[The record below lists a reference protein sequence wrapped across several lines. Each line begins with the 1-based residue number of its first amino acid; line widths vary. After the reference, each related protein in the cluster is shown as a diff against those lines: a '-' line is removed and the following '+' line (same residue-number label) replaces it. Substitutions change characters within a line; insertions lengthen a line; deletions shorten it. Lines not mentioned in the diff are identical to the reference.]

1 METKRIDDTT
11 LRDGMQMPGVRSPSP
26 KERLEI
32 ARYLDDI
39 GVDRIE
45 LFGTWYDVDRKTAK
59 LILAA
64 GLQCR
69 VGVWVRANTSD
80 LDEALKLEGLKEVGI
95 SHPISDLHLEKK
107 LEISRE
113 TAYKRIE
120 TAIQYAKELSNRYY
134 LAKNLFLSCCI
145 NVQSGDLSTW

>member
-1 METKRIDDTT
+1 METKKIDDTT

-59 LILAA
+59 LILGA

-69 VGVWVRANTSD
+69 IGVWVRASISD
-80 LDEALKLEGLKEVGI
+80 IDEALKLEGLKEVGI
-95 SHPISDLHLEKK
+95 SHPISDIHLEHK
-107 LEISRE
+107 LNISRE
-113 TAYKRIE
+113 KAFERIQE
-120 TAIQYAKELSNRYY
+120 AIQYAKDHGLTIFYHGR
-134 LAKNLFLSCCI
+134 L
-145 NVQSGDLSTW
+145 